1 MNKVDDR
8 VPIYRE
14 NVARKH
20 QGSVR
25 CLQIKYIWIVKM
37 KKAGN
42 SQFLEGAKYTFSL
55 PVEV

>member
-20 QGSVR
+20 QGSVK
-25 CLQIKYIWIVKM
+25 CLQIKCIWIVKM

-55 PVEV
+55 PVG